1 MEYQTLL
8 VSSDN
13 SDIPDTQMPGTRI
26 VESDHLHK
34 IVEANE
40 GSSAGSISGL
50 KQLKSVG
57 NTPCYSDD
65 LKMDYTADVQAPG
78 EIKILDSPLA
88 DQRDILQSS
97 SSSHGSCADQ
107 AVNGIPNDISDSQS
121 LSITTNQKTTINEDY
136 EIGKSGA
143 SSKLGPA
150 SSAMQVGQLLDNI
163 QDFHQAVLA
172 NNNNL
177 SKLELDQLHRSS
189 SSHFQ
194 RQSNGVSV
202 NPASATQ
209 TDPVNQLNT
218 ILVDSLRDIQREV
231 IRVQSVLQQ
240 VINSAYNSSS
250 VANNVNGANSTLS
263 SSNASVS
270 GQNSSTGPQESEY
283 GTKGRRQTKSR
294 QSQPSVSEMVDAVIP
309 LTTIK
314 RIETSVKAI
323 QKVVV
328 SAVIRHQETLTS
340 IKQDKLIA
348 KDLNELIQQKP
359 SVLLCDGYKVE
370 TSPGGHEIIDL
381 STYIHDD
388 EPREHTRNMESPL
401 RDKFMGKDCTLAVGM
416 LSEHEPA
423 ALLTIK
429 SGVSKNG
436 LDTFE
441 ALLLT
446 SHGRFLATFNLPSND
461 KVQRPE
467 MIMNVALK
475 QFELMQRTKTDQQ
488 KVELDFSR
496 ILMHKLDP
504 AVDSQEYQNAMSR
517 LARIE
522 QDEKEP
528 NYKFGVLFAYQGQ
541 TTEEEMFGNR
551 TGSVHFDE
559 FLSILGDRVKLQGYQ
574 GFRGGLDVKNN
585 TTGIESI
592 VRQWKGIQ
600 VMFHVSTLLPSDEDE
615 FSNSQGVEGRRMT
628 IRSQQLARKRHI
640 GNDMCLIIFIDGDT
654 PFSADTISSQY
665 CQVFAVVRP
674 ILAQSSSY
682 SNADSSPSE
691 VIGYNLQ
698 FAMKKDVPIVSP
710 HLQSHS
716 FAKSDA
722 FAILLICKLI
732 NEQNAAYQAPE
743 FSQKMIRTRKTLLGD
758 LIETYAPQVAKELT
772 LGRQQ
777 QLARA
782 PSQAS
787 FGNHPPPPSSSAAA
801 ASKSSAESSS
811 AWGGLKKA
819 LQSGN
824 STLSQEYLR
833 RSSSSKMDG
842 RKTSKQM
849 I

>member
-1 MEYQTLL
+1 MEYQTLP

-13 SDIPDTQMPGTRI
+13 SDIPDKQVPGTRI
-26 VESDHLHK
+26 VESDYLHK

-57 NTPCYSDD
+57 NTPRYSDD

-78 EIKILDSPLA
+78 EIKISALV
-88 DQRDILQSS
+88 DQSDMLQSS

-121 LSITTNQKTTINEDY
+121 LSITTIQKTTFNDDN

-150 SSAMQVGQLLDNI
+150 ASAMQVGQLLDNI

-189 SSHFQ
+189 SSHFK

-250 VANNVNGANSTLS
+250 LTNNVNGANSTLS
-263 SSNASVS
+263 SSSASVS

-294 QSQPSVSEMVDAVIP
+294 QSQPQVSEMVDAVIP

-381 STYIHDD
+381 PTYIQED

-423 ALLTIK
+423 ALVTIK

-585 TTGIESI
+585 TTGIESV

-674 ILAQSSSY
+674 IQAQSSSY

-787 FGNHPPPPSSSAAA
+787 FGNHPPPPSSSSAAV
-801 ASKSSAESSS
+801 SKSSAESSS